1 FPAVNFVDGNLT
13 VTKAHLTVT
22 VYDKSRAY
30 RAVDPV
36 FAATTCAFQ
45 NSQTLATSGVTGS
58 ASCGTTAT
66 ATSSVAGSPYP
77 SSCAEGSLSAA
88 HYDFPAVNFVDGNLT
103 VTKAHLTVTADD
115 KSRAYGAVDP
125 AFTATISARRS
136 SDLLATSGVTGSAS
150 CGTTATATSSVAGSP
165 YP

>member
-77 SSCAEGSLSAA
+77 ISCTVGSRSEERRVGTEGS
-88 HYDFPAVNFVDGNLT
+88 FVGGQLT

-115 KSRAYGAVDP
+115 KSRAYGAVDR
-125 AFTATISARRS
+125 AFTAT
-136 SDLLATSGVTGSAS
+136 
-150 CGTTATATSSVAGSP
+150 
-165 YP
+165 